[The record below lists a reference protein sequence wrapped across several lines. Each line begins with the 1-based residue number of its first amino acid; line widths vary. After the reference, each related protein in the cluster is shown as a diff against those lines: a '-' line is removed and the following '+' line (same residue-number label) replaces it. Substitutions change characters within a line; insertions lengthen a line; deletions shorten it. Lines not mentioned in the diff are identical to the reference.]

1 MVGLTEEWAATWDRM
16 DEIMSD
22 GDGRSVS
29 ELQKL
34 LGLPSDHQKWVYVQR
49 RLNKL
54 VRDGKYG
61 IDHNAERS
69 ASGRMV
75 NIYFRID
82 PNDIVDMEAA

>member
-1 MVGLTEEWAATWDRM
+1 MVALTVMWKKTWERM
-16 DEIMSD
+16 DAIMSD
-22 GDGRSVS
+22 GNGRSVS

-34 LGLPSDHQKWVYVQR
+34 LGLKATHGHWVYVQR
-49 RLNKL
+49 RLNKM
-54 VRDGKYG
+54 VKEGKYG
-61 IDHNAERS
+61 IDYNAERL